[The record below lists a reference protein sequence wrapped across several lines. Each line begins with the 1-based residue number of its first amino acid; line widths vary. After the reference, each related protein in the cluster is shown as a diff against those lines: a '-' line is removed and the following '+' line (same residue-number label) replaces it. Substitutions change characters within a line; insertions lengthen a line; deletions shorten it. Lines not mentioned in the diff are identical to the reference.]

1 LKARGKEAMM
11 IAIRE
16 GATEHGISGCM
27 VDVIQTGLS
36 EKGHAELAS
45 LVELGDTGRPQWNW
59 PRLGRAP
66 TTEEIH
72 AVHAAI
78 LRAYEAYAPEEI
90 GEETGQFTKS
100 PARWCDAIRR
110 ARRAFDCGMV
120 TVIPPE
126 CAPTR

>member
-1 LKARGKEAMM
+1 MSTIGQS
-11 IAIRE
+11 AI
-16 GATEHGISGCM
+16 EHGVAGSM
-27 VDVIQTGLS
+27 VDIIQSRLS

-45 LVELGDTGRPQWNW
+45 LVELADTGRPQWNW

-66 TTEEIH
+66 TTEEVH
-72 AVHAAI
+72 VVHAAI

-90 GEETGQFTKS
+90 GEGAGQFTKS

-126 CAPTR
+126 GA